1 MKPCIDDALRN
12 CTAEYAEYN
21 DKDYNNEASDG
32 YRQRFKGMQRLI
44 DVTTELCDENSELHQ
59 TDIKQLQTLT
69 RTAFIPNFA
78 VRCAEDTHSVSY
90 DHACLNSEM
99 PIVKDIFVLR
109 RMNLFHINC
118 FIIKSTTA
126 CDSGVKQPILEIIE
140 KGGRLDDQCPNS
152 SRMDVLELLDALKL
166 VSPEEIHSKEL
177 IRVNSFF
184 KG

>member
-1 MKPCIDDALRN
+1 METEYEQRN
-12 CTAEYAEYN
+12 CRNYSLNAVNFLISRVARKASLASGDEHTFSEVYN
-21 DKDYNNEASDG
+21 E
-32 YRQRFKGMQRLI
+32 MM
-44 DVTTELCDENSELHQ
+44 H
-59 TDIKQLQTLT
+59 
-69 RTAFIPNFA
+69 
-78 VRCAEDTHSVSY
+78 
-90 DHACLNSEM
+90 CL
-99 PIVKDIFVLR
+99 
-109 RMNLFHINC
+109 MNLFHINC

-152 SRMDVLELLDALKL
+152 SRIDVLELLDAMKL